1 MYIYICIYNIIYI
14 YIYVYIVEAEI
25 GNRIMERP
33 RIQDLVQFPQMIA
46 IGLSALRNQ
55 NIPYCMVGFDL
66 SVLY

>member
-1 MYIYICIYNIIYI
+1 M
-14 YIYVYIVEAEI
+14 YIVEAEI